1 MGQVIS
7 IFSPKGGVGR
17 TFLSTNLAVSMSG
30 QLVGKKILLM
40 DMDFDLPGD
49 MSKLLNLHPTK
60 AIVDIVSSWEK
71 NNYSP
76 VLLKDY
82 IHSFSDTLD
91 FIPIILKIPERS
103 LLKGEFLQKIIE
115 DLKTDYE
122 FIIID
127 AGRNFSKLLISI
139 LEYSTLI
146 LLIVNPDLLSVHKI
160 KDTVEKLQYFS
171 FPLRMIKLIL
181 NRSESLGGVTWQEVK
196 LAIPTEIAAHIP
208 SQGKIVCSSLNR
220 QIPLVFENPR
230 CQISI
235 FLNKLSQLLISD
247 PSYFTPRH
255 DLEGNISIPLLG
267 SNIIEEDSLIDTL
280 DSSLLRKVDK
290 KEDLRNA
297 LKKRVHKRII
307 REVDLR
313 RLDVL
318 ASNEEELNKLH
329 TKTRVAINNALAD
342 ETGTLI
348 GTRKKRERLI
358 KEILDEAFGLGPLED
373 LLNDE
378 SITDI
383 MVNNKD
389 NIYAEINGR
398 LKLTDKSFSTNEQ
411 VRQVIE
417 RIIAPLGR
425 RIDESNPMV
434 DARLVDGSRI
444 NAIIPPLSLTGPT
457 LTIRK
462 FGKQRLTTED
472 LLNFNALN
480 STMSVFLK
488 ACVSTRKN
496 IIVSGGTGS
505 GKTTVLN
512 ILSEY
517 IPLGQRLITIEDAA
531 ELKLKHE
538 HWVRLESRPSNIEGK
553 GLISVRDLFKNSLRM
568 RPDRIIIGECRGPE
582 SLDMLQAMNTG
593 HNGSMTTLHANSTH
607 DVLSRLDSLILM
619 SGIEIPLRAIREMIA
634 SAIDIIVHTARL
646 SDGTRKI
653 TQITEITGMIDEVH
667 IGLQDIYAFK
677 QTGVDKN
684 KNVLGYFSA
693 TGNIPTFFNV
703 MKKQGVSFTE
713 EIFKKT
719 DE

>member
-280 DSSLLRKVDK
+280 DPSLLRKVDK

-480 STMSVFLK
+480 STMSIFLK

>member
-280 DSSLLRKVDK
+280 DPSLLRKVDK

-480 STMSVFLK
+480 STMSIFLK

-517 IPLGQRLITIEDAA
+517 IPLGERLITIEDAA